1 MTRHL
6 VIFVKAPR
14 VGAVKTRLARTLG
27 RVGAW
32 ALYKKMTADVLRRL
46 GRGRWRIHLFVT
58 PDVYADR
65 GRFWPSSLKKVK
77 QGRGDLGQRMQR
89 AFDILPPGPVVLI
102 GSDIPDIRADHIE
115 RAFKELKTCDAV
127 FGPATDGGY
136 WLVGQRRLPKT
147 GHFFHNVRW
156 STEHTLADTLKNV
169 PCYGLVDILSDV
181 DHPED
186 LLKKPLSGA
195 VFQGSQARRK

>member
-14 VGAVKTRLARTLG
+14 VGAVKTRLASALG

-32 ALYKKMTADVLRRL
+32 GLYKRMTDKVIKRL
-46 GRGRWRIHLFVT
+46 GRGRWQVHLFVT
-58 PDVYADR
+58 PDVYVDR
-65 GRFWPSSLKKVK
+65 GRFWPSQMKRVG

-102 GSDIPDIRADHIE
+102 GSDIPDITADHIA
-115 RAFKELKTCDAV
+115 RAFDSLKSHDAV
-127 FGPATDGGY
+127 FGPARDGGY
-136 WLVGQRRLPKT
+136 WLVGQRRRPKT
-147 GHFFHNVRW
+147 LRFFQGVRW
-156 STEHTLADTLKNV
+156 STEHALADTLKNV
-169 PCYGLVDILSDV
+169 SAYGLIDTLCDV

-186 LLKKPLSGA
+186 LMK
-195 VFQGSQARRK
+195 